1 MSPGAGQRVCV
12 KEKGLEVK
20 IAKSRPRGS
29 NGVSSCW
36 ALGGA
41 KQIPLP

>member
-1 MSPGAGQRVCV
+1 MSPGAGQRVCM

-20 IAKSRPRGS
+20 IAKSRPSGS
-29 NGVSSCW
+29 NGVSSRW

-41 KQIPLP
+41 EQIPLP